1 MKDCF
6 FGGIIMSIFKKVTAF
21 LTAVGI
27 ASAFTGCS
35 NTRYCMEVDGV
46 QVPAG
51 IYIYYANT
59 AYNNALS
66 MLKAENPDLDTE
78 DVKAVKATQLEGVDT
93 LTWIQNKATEFCT
106 SYVAVEKKFDELGL
120 ELDDEAKENC
130 DFMMEYY
137 WASYEASMTKN
148 GISEDSFRK
157 IMVSSYKSEAV
168 FDYYYGTESELGVNE
183 DELKKYYLENNIRTQ
198 YVNFKL
204 YDGAGNLLKS
214 DGKKKMKEMVEDYQ
228 ERVESA
234 YAEGG
239 VEAVMTE
246 MSVVQDEY
254 NAYCTSISEE
264 AAGITNTAT
273 TTTTEAT
280 TTTAEETT
288 TLDASAASAEET
300 SATEAAAT
308 ETDESG
314 NVVTAAETT
323 TETTTTTT
331 TASGDGTDETT
342 TTTTYSYPNE
352 KIIMVIDE
360 EDYEEGDEIPYSP
373 SEKVYK
379 KLLDIKAADY
389 GKPFFVEEDE
399 AYYLVVRY
407 DLKDRMKEEDLW
419 NADQIYSVQVSMF
432 GEDYDE
438 MIKGWADEMT
448 VKKNEAA
455 YKRYDPFKFEM

>member
-1 MKDCF
+1 
-6 FGGIIMSIFKKVTAF
+6 MSIFKKVTAF

-46 QVPAG
+46 QIPAG

-66 MLKAENPDLDTE
+66 MLTAENPDLDTT
-78 DVKAVKATQLEGVDT
+78 DIKAVKATQLEGVDT

-106 SYVAVEKKFDELGL
+106 SYAAVEKKFDELGL
-120 ELDDEAKENC
+120 ELDEVAKENC

-137 WASYEASMTKN
+137 WSSYETSMTKN

-157 IMVSSYKSEAV
+157 IMTSSYKSEAL
-168 FDYYYGTESELGVNE
+168 FDYYYGLDTELGATE
-183 DELKKYYLENNIRTQ
+183 DELKEYYLENNIRTQ

-214 DGKKKMKEMVEDYQ
+214 DGKKEMKEMVEEYK

-234 YAEGG
+234 YDEGG
-239 VEAVMTE
+239 IEAVMTE

-273 TTTTEAT
+273 TTTTVETTTTTEETTTTVDASGTSETTATETVPAETDENGSIVTSAETSTETTAT
-280 TTTAEETT
+280 TTTA
-288 TLDASAASAEET
+288 
-300 SATEAAAT
+300 
-308 ETDESG
+308 
-314 NVVTAAETT
+314 
-323 TETTTTTT
+323 
-331 TASGDGTDETT
+331 ASGDGTDETT
-342 TTTTYSYPNE
+342 TTSTVSYPNE
-352 KIIMVIDE
+352 SIIMVINE
-360 EDYEEGDEIPYSP
+360 EDYEEGEEITYSP
-373 SEKVYK
+373 SEKSYK
-379 KLLDIKAADY
+379 KLLEIKEADY

-407 DLKDRMKEEDLW
+407 DLEDRMTENDLW
-419 NADQIYSVQVSMF
+419 NEDQIYNVQITMF
-432 GEDYDE
+432 GEDFDE
-438 MIKGWADEMT
+438 MIRSWADEMT
-448 VKKNEAA
+448 VVKNEAA